1 MTKQQQ
7 LNALT
12 KQQLSSL
19 QQQLQ
24 AKLSEAASPNVRSG
38 LVAEAA
44 ADPLDDAVARNA
56 LDVAVSTVN
65 CDYETRRQ
73 IKAALER
80 IENGEYGECQS
91 CGEQIEPRRLNALP
105 WAANCVQCQ
114 QRLEEEMRYETE
126 QVA

>member
-1 MTKQQQ
+1 MSI
-7 LNALT
+7 T
-12 KQQLSSL
+12 KQQLKAL

-24 AKLSEAASPNVRSG
+24 AKLSEATSPEVRQG
-38 LVAEAA
+38 LKAEAA

-65 CDYETRRQ
+65 SDYATRRA

-80 IENGEYGECQS
+80 IQSGEYGFCDR
-91 CGEQIEPRRLNALP
+91 CGEPMNPRRLQALP
-105 WAANCVQCQ
+105 WAANCVACQ
-114 QRLEEEMRYETE
+114 QEVEEELRQQES